1 MRQTAL
7 PESFERDEPQRTSSD
22 RSFGLVFAGVFLIVG
37 LGPLVHGGGVR
48 WWSLAVALAF
58 LLVAFIRPAILA
70 PLNRVWTLF
79 GLLLHKVMNPLV
91 MGLMFYVALTP
102 LALVMRLAGKDPL
115 RRRFDGAASTYWI
128 RREPPG
134 PEPGSMSNQF

>member
-1 MRQTAL
+1 MRQTSL
-7 PESFERDEPQRTSSD
+7 PEDFERDEPPRTSSD

-37 LGPLVHGGGVR
+37 LAPLVHGGGVR

-70 PLNRVWTLF
+70 PLNWVWTRF

-91 MGLMFYVALTP
+91 MGLLFYVALTP
-102 LALVMRLAGKDPL
+102 MALAMRLAGKDPL
-115 RRRFDGAASTYWI
+115 RRRFDDSAPSYWI

-134 PEPGSMSNQF
+134 PEPRSMSNQF